1 MTRLQTGR
9 RTLLK
14 FLVAL
19 FGLAFGEWLTR
30 GATALADVAPP
41 STALFGTGTV
51 SELSAR
57 TLVAITE
64 VGQTVTATPYGFP
77 RGVTPRVG
85 DRVGLAL
92 GSSNGKPLAPG
103 TTPLC
108 APVGGP
114 IAAVPLATT
123 YRGVPTVRADGGLSI
138 EGVPLA
144 ESARVRQ
151 AARKGQFI
159 AALTLDTT
167 LGDHLVLGAR

>member
-1 MTRLQTGR
+1 MTSLQTGR

-14 FLVAL
+14 FLAAS
-19 FGLAFGEWLTR
+19 FGLAFGGWLTR
-30 GATALADVAPP
+30 GATALADVASSSP
-41 STALFGTGTV
+41 SLLGTGTV

-57 TLVAITE
+57 TVVATTD
-64 VGQTVTATPYGFP
+64 VGQTVTATLYGFP
-77 RGVTPRVG
+77 RGVTPRAG
-85 DRVGLAL
+85 DRVGLAFR
-92 GSSNGKPLAPG
+92 SSSGKAMAPG
-103 TTPLC
+103 AVPLC

-123 YRGVPTVRADGGLSI
+123 YRGIPQVGVDGGLSI
-138 EGVPLA
+138 DGVALA

-151 AARKGQFI
+151 AAQKGQFI

>member
-1 MTRLQTGR
+1 MTSLQTGR
-9 RTLLK
+9 RTVLK

-19 FGLAFGEWLTR
+19 FGVALGGWLTR
-30 GATALADVAPP
+30 GATALADVAPS
-41 STALFGTGTV
+41 STSFLGMGTV

-57 TLVAITE
+57 TLVATTDL
-64 VGQTVTATPYGFP
+64 GQTVTATLHGFP
-77 RGVTPRVG
+77 RGITPRVG

-92 GSSNGKPLAPG
+92 GSSNGKPMAPG
-103 TTPLC
+103 TIALC

-123 YRGVPTVRADGGLSI
+123 YRGIPQVGADGGLTI

-144 ESARVRQ
+144 ESASVRQ
-151 AARKGQFI
+151 AAHKGQFI